1 MRSGGIP
8 ILTCYINV
16 VSGLNHNA
24 EALQKLLYLSGK
36 GLPSIYIPST
46 TAGTNSPITPAGAV
60 ALDNAGVLLGLVLS
74 QLNQRRRAIHHAR
87 YAARP
92 HGYAHDELTLCLSG
106 ARHFPV
112 AGANV

>member
-1 MRSGGIP
+1 MDEKTSCDGGLRLVDSVEMAEAVMGGEDALRRHP

-46 TAGTNSPITPAGAV
+46 TAGTTRPIMWRLLHSVP
-60 ALDNAGVLLGLVLS
+60 LDP
-74 QLNQRRRAIHHAR
+74 
-87 YAARP
+87 Y
-92 HGYAHDELTLCLSG
+92 C
-106 ARHFPV
+106 
-112 AGANV
+112 